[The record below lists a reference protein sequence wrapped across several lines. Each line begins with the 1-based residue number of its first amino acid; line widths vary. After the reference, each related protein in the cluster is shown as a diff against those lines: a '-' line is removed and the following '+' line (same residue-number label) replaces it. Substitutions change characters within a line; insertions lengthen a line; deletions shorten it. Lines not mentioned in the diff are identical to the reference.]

1 MQSVFF
7 LRENNLTA
15 RPHGGLNEKE
25 LFAMPRRG
33 LTATILSTLVI
44 GGASWV
50 YAQQHKSSLTA
61 DDYIEIQ
68 QLYARYNNAI
78 DSGDAEA
85 YAATFTPDGVFNNF
99 NGHDALVG
107 FINDWRDKMKGTN
120 RRHWNTNLLIN
131 SSPDGASGSV
141 YLLLVDVSVRPPVIG
156 ASAKY
161 DDQLVKTPQ
170 GWRFKKRVTK
180 GEGPAPSADKK

>member
-1 MQSVFF
+1 MKQRILAIVVLFVTVGC
-7 LRENNLTA
+7 LTWA
-15 RPHGGLNEKE
+15 
-25 LFAMPRRG
+25 
-33 LTATILSTLVI
+33 V
-44 GGASWV
+44 
-50 YAQQHKSSLTA
+50 AQQRKASLTG

-85 YAATFTPDGVFNNF
+85 WAATFVPDGVFNTF

-107 FINDWRDKMKGTN
+107 FVNNWRDNLKGTN
-120 RRHWNTNLLIN
+120 RRHWNSNLVITP
-131 SSPDGASGSV
+131 SPDGATGSV
-141 YLLLVDVSVRPPVIG
+141 YLLLVDVSVRPPVI
-156 ASAKY
+156 ATAAKY

-180 GEGPAPSADKK
+180 AEGAPPPPPSK

>member
-1 MQSVFF
+1 MSRQRVLASVVVMFVAGCF
-7 LRENNLTA
+7 TWA
-15 RPHGGLNEKE
+15 WAQRP
-25 LFAMPRRG
+25 
-33 LTATILSTLVI
+33 
-44 GGASWV
+44 
-50 YAQQHKSSLTA
+50 KSSMTA

-85 YAATFTPDGVFNNF
+85 YAATFVPDGVFNTN

-107 FINDWRDKMKGTN
+107 FINNWRDNLKGTN
-120 RRHWNTNLLIN
+120 RRHWNTNLAIM
-131 SSPDGASGSV
+131 PTAEGASGSV
-141 YLLLVDVSVRPPVIG
+141 YLLLVDVSVRPPIIT
-156 ASAKY
+156 AAAKY

-180 GEGPAPSADKK
+180 GEGPPPPPAAPKQ